1 MDVSVLSSYLTTKK
15 QYEADA
21 KKKAA
26 QAEKDAE
33 EKPDAVDPNEP
44 QEHPA
49 VTAVKAHATF
59 FGRFLTLT
67 IAFFVSTLW
76 AGLFIMILNRHLNYE
91 KTASWKAILIVLA
104 ITVIFILIVY
114 LFDLEHVR
122 MAF

>member
-1 MDVSVLSSYLTTKK
+1 MDVSTLSSYLTAKK
-15 QYEADA
+15 QYETDA
-21 KKKAA
+21 KNKAT
-26 QAEKDAE
+26 QAEKEAE
-33 EKPDAVDPNEP
+33 EKPDAVDPNAP
-44 QEHPA
+44 QESA
-49 VTAVKAHATF
+49 AMASVKTHATF

-104 ITVIFILIVY
+104 ITIIFILIVY